1 MRPRVSAVLIFA
13 ALLLT
18 ALAWPSGSRA
28 QANIPRV
35 GIITVGAASDAAAA
49 GYRFDR
55 IRRAFAGQGW
65 REGRTI
71 SFELRDARGDAS
83 RNTELAA
90 ELTRLKVDL
99 IWADSAPAVR
109 AAYAATRT
117 IPIVASDFTTDPVAA
132 GYAQSYGRPGKNVTG
147 VFLDAPEFSG
157 KWLEL
162 LKEMVPGLSRVV
174 VLWDPSPG
182 EAHMRGIQA
191 VGPLSGVQIQVVEV
205 RKPEEIDAAGSAFRG
220 RPQAL
225 VVLPSPMMMAES
237 QRLARLAARHR
248 LPATS
253 MFRLFAE
260 EGGTLAYGPD
270 ETEEVERV
278 AAQATKILRGAKP
291 GDLPIE
297 RPTKFV
303 LAVNLGAAKALGIT
317 IPQSIL
323 LRADEVIR

>member
-1 MRPRVSAVLIFA
+1 MLVFAA
-13 ALLLT
+13 ALLT
-18 ALAWPSGSRA
+18 ASAWPGDGRA

-35 GIITVGAASDAAAA
+35 GILTVGAASDAAAA
-49 GYRFDR
+49 GYRFDL
-55 IRRAFAGQGW
+55 IRRAFARQGW
-65 REGRTI
+65 SEGRNI

-83 RNTELAA
+83 RNAEFAA
-90 ELTRLKVDL
+90 ELVRLKVDL
-99 IWADSAPAVR
+99 IWADSAPALR
-109 AAYAATRT
+109 ATYAATRT

-182 EAHMRGIQA
+182 VAHVRGIQA
-191 VGPLSGVQIQVVEV
+191 AAPSLGIQIQVVEV
-205 RKPEEIDAAGSAFRG
+205 REPEEIDAAASVFRG
-220 RPQAL
+220 RRQAL
-225 VVLPSPMMMAES
+225 VILPSPMMVAES
-237 QRLARLAARHR
+237 ARLARLAARLR

-253 MFRLFAE
+253 IFHLFAE
-260 EGGTLAYGPD
+260 VGGTLAYGP
-270 ETEEVERV
+270 EEAEEVERV
-278 AAQATKILRGAKP
+278 VAQATKILRGTKP

-303 LAVNLGAAKALGIT
+303 LVVNLKAARALGIT
-317 IPQSIL
+317 MPESIL
-323 LRADEVIR
+323 MRADKVIR